1 MLAGRSQRTAWR
13 RGHPFLSERRD
24 GILVY
29 EGFLRQPIIVYIGVS
44 SPVIFPMCISYHLR
58 LSSTQRNSV
67 YTSCVVSMYAMT
79 LILNFIA
86 AFKSPTVFV
95 RADCLATNTE
105 YCDRCTH
112 AATQATNVAR
122 IKTEGTKG
130 LLQGQVAG

>member
-1 MLAGRSQRTAWR
+1 MPTNSTSVA
-13 RGHPFLSERRD
+13 ERNPQYFIIRCLLFVID
-24 GILVY
+24 G
-29 EGFLRQPIIVYIGVS
+29 
-44 SPVIFPMCISYHLR
+44 
-58 LSSTQRNSV
+58 
-67 YTSCVVSMYAMT
+67 
-79 LILNFIA
+79 
-86 AFKSPTVFV
+86 V

>member
-1 MLAGRSQRTAWR
+1 MQSKGDSFRQI
-13 RGHPFLSERRD
+13 D
-24 GILVY
+24 
-29 EGFLRQPIIVYIGVS
+29 LRNQMVKRMPS
-44 SPVIFPMCISYHLR
+44 K
-58 LSSTQRNSV
+58 
-67 YTSCVVSMYAMT
+67 
-79 LILNFIA
+79 FI
-86 AFKSPTVFV
+86 PLHV

>member
-1 MLAGRSQRTAWR
+1 MKPRLTNNDWINVYRWVDAHPYATQADTVKHFATRPEGALIFDQGSLSRNLKKRDQREAEIAAN
-13 RGHPFLSERRD
+13 PAA
-24 GILVY
+24 
-29 EGFLRQPIIVYIGVS
+29 
-44 SPVIFPMCISYHLR
+44 
-58 LSSTQRNSV
+58 LSSKRAR
-67 YTSCVVSMYAMT
+67 VV
-79 LILNFIA
+79 
-86 AFKSPTVFV
+86 V

>member
-1 MLAGRSQRTAWR
+1 MWRQRSSKYMAAIGTQLLAKV
-13 RGHPFLSERRD
+13 H
-24 GILVY
+24 
-29 EGFLRQPIIVYIGVS
+29 
-44 SPVIFPMCISYHLR
+44 R
-58 LSSTQRNSV
+58 LES
-67 YTSCVVSMYAMT
+67 
-79 LILNFIA
+79 
-86 AFKSPTVFV
+86 V

>member
-1 MLAGRSQRTAWR
+1 MLSHCGEGQ
-13 RGHPFLSERRD
+13 SEFN
-24 GILVY
+24 GNL
-29 EGFLRQPIIVYIGVS
+29 LVS
-44 SPVIFPMCISYHLR
+44 SDPSFLFLIHQPSTSALDWSY
-58 LSSTQRNSV
+58 S
-67 YTSCVVSMYAMT
+67 AMT
-79 LILNFIA
+79 HPIHIY
-86 AFKSPTVFV
+86 SGDPHCV

>member
-1 MLAGRSQRTAWR
+1 MCGKIQNVPKECSHSVPGW
-13 RGHPFLSERRD
+13 
-24 GILVY
+24 
-29 EGFLRQPIIVYIGVS
+29 II
-44 SPVIFPMCISYHLR
+44 
-58 LSSTQRNSV
+58 QSV
-67 YTSCVVSMYAMT
+67 LYDVPNEVT
-79 LILNFIA
+79 
-86 AFKSPTVFV
+86 V

>member
-1 MLAGRSQRTAWR
+1 LTG
-13 RGHPFLSERRD
+13 ERAKAALKD
-24 GILVY
+24 QIATSP
-29 EGFLRQPIIVYIGVS
+29 EFAKNPRQPDVAGVQEDEE
-44 SPVIFPMCISYHLR
+44 FNDDA
-58 LSSTQRNSV
+58 QGD
-67 YTSCVVSMYAMT
+67 
-79 LILNFIA
+79 
-86 AFKSPTVFV
+86 V

>member
-1 MLAGRSQRTAWR
+1 MYETRDSINDARFLISWFDV
-13 RGHPFLSERRD
+13 FLS
-24 GILVY
+24 GY
-29 EGFLRQPIIVYIGVS
+29 
-44 SPVIFPMCISYHLR
+44 
-58 LSSTQRNSV
+58 QR
-67 YTSCVVSMYAMT
+67 
-79 LILNFIA
+79 A
-86 AFKSPTVFV
+86 AGGQSALEKKNHHRVPATGLGAV

>member
-1 MLAGRSQRTAWR
+1 MEVDEGEDDAWYIPPIMRRQIHTLNEFATTAVD
-13 RGHPFLSERRD
+13 P
-24 GILVY
+24 
-29 EGFLRQPIIVYIGVS
+29 VS
-44 SPVIFPMCISYHLR
+44 
-58 LSSTQRNSV
+58 
-67 YTSCVVSMYAMT
+67 
-79 LILNFIA
+79 
-86 AFKSPTVFV
+86 V

>member
-1 MLAGRSQRTAWR
+1 MEGENSSSSGQHASCGHRQGGPD
-13 RGHPFLSERRD
+13 RGHHDRHARRHA
-24 GILVY
+24 GGVY
-29 EGFLRQPIIVYIGVS
+29 
-44 SPVIFPMCISYHLR
+44 
-58 LSSTQRNSV
+58 
-67 YTSCVVSMYAMT
+67 
-79 LILNFIA
+79 
-86 AFKSPTVFV
+86 V